1 MTKKCLKKKEKKKT
15 HIYLY
20 FVVYR
25 KIEGLEEDK
34 NIKKKKREKWQTQF

>member
-1 MTKKCLKKKEKKKT
+1 MFKKEGKKKP